1 MPNGS
6 LRLAE
11 QSNTDYPS
19 PAWRQTR
26 ARKIEVRISICNA
39 GRPAPWSG
47 GPKVTQIQV
56 KRSLR

>member
-6 LRLAE
+6 LRFVE
-11 QSNTDYPS
+11 QSDTDYPN
-19 PAWRQTR
+19 PAWVQTR